1 MRAVLMRTMIFRGF
15 ASVVPGIFLCFM
27 VVFMVMVVDVV
38 IVDVV
43 IAEWLLWL
51 VVVGGGDIRYVCIE
65 ASSSKP

>member
-27 VVFMVMVVDVV
+27 VVFMVVVVDVV

-43 IAEWLLWL
+43 IAD
-51 VVVGGGDIRYVCIE
+51 VVVIVDIVVGGCWWWRHTVCLH
-65 ASSSKP
+65 